1 KTGVGN
7 SGKCQT
13 LSQPAMAIQFQDW
26 TPPMMETT
34 PSDPNLNTS
43 GEIVAAFLSLFP
55 HLRWQCHPILSKTP

>member
-1 KTGVGN
+1 
-7 SGKCQT
+7 
-13 LSQPAMAIQFQDW
+13 MAIQFQDW